1 MLRSGWRRFS
11 RAGRNRRKLAIYEIP
26 IILEIGKN
34 MHRFSRYAYEQEI
47 LIIDET
53 KRSTAMKAKE
63 NKKTGLLQ

>member
-1 MLRSGWRRFS
+1 M
-11 RAGRNRRKLAIYEIP
+11 AIYEIP